1 MFGSGTATLTLIIS
15 NKEMNYIMNID
26 NSLEES
32 ALLVNGV
39 YETIKN

>member
-1 MFGSGTATLTLIIS
+1 MFGSGTATLIIS
-15 NKEMNYIMNID
+15 NKDMNIMNID

-39 YETIKN
+39 SETIKN

>member
-1 MFGSGTATLTLIIS
+1 MFGSGTGTLIIS
-15 NKEMNYIMNID
+15 NKEMNIMNID

-39 YETIKN
+39 SETIKN

>member
-1 MFGSGTATLTLIIS
+1 MFGSGTGTLIIS
-15 NKEMNYIMNID
+15 NKEMNDIMNID

-39 YETIKN
+39 SETIKN

>member
-1 MFGSGTATLTLIIS
+1 MFGSGTGALIIS
-15 NKEMNYIMNID
+15 NKEMNIMNID

-39 YETIKN
+39 SETIKN

>member
-15 NKEMNYIMNID
+15 NKEMNIMNID